1 MKKIGDWISENPWK
15 AFGAAVGCFLGFLI
29 LAIGLLNTFLIFLLA
44 TIGYIIGKM
53 KDENH
58 SIIDRIKDI
67 FDRFRNR

>member
-1 MKKIGDWISENPWK
+1 MKKVGDWISENPWK

-29 LAIGLLNTFLIFLLA
+29 LAIGLLNTFLIFILA
-44 TIGYIIGKM
+44 VTGFMIGKM

-58 SIIDRIKDI
+58 SIVDRIKDF